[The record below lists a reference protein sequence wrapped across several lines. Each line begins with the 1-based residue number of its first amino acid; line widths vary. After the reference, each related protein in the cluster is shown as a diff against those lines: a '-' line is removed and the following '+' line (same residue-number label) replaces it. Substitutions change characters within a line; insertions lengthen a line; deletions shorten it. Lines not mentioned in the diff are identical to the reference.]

1 VLLQQD
7 GFFVRSLQRLHTG
20 HMKSILFSLVVLG
33 LSNPA
38 LAQDLDQTVEQFQQ
52 QAEEQRVQQE
62 QCISGWNDAQYQAA
76 DPILVNERFLL
87 KDGTV
92 QGFNYDPEI
101 VRNDDECLSGDVV
114 SLMDQQNPAG
124 CITPSTVLIPGL
136 DDCQA
141 TMYRLEVDGL
151 VLYTKSKSAQ
161 NTSLTRNLIGVR
173 RVGY

>member
-1 VLLQQD
+1 
-7 GFFVRSLQRLHTG
+7 
-20 HMKSILFSLVVLG
+20 M
-33 LSNPA
+33 
-38 LAQDLDQTVEQFQQ
+38 
-52 QAEEQRVQQE
+52 
-62 QCISGWNDAQYQAA
+62 
-76 DPILVNERFLL
+76 NERFLL

-151 VLYTKSKSAQ
+151 VLYTKSKSDQ
-161 NTSLTRNLIGVR
+161 DNSLTRNLIGVR

>member
-1 VLLQQD
+1 
-7 GFFVRSLQRLHTG
+7 
-20 HMKSILFSLVVLG
+20 MKRILFSLVALC
-33 LSNPA
+33 LSSPA

-52 QAEEQRVQQE
+52 QAAEQRAQQE
-62 QCISGWNDAQYQAA
+62 TCIANWNEAQFQAA

-101 VRNDDECLSGDVV
+101 VRNNDECLTGDVV
-114 SLMDQQNPAG
+114 SLMDQQNTPG

-151 VLYTKSKSAQ
+151 VLYTKSKSDQ
-161 NTSLTRNLIGVR
+161 DNSLTRNLIGVR

>member
-1 VLLQQD
+1 MKK
-7 GFFVRSLQRLHTG
+7 RL
-20 HMKSILFSLVVLG
+20 ICLFIFAFIQSVSAEAV
-33 LSNPA
+33 
-38 LAQDLDQTVEQFQQ
+38 LDQTVEQFQQ
-52 QAEEQRVQQE
+52 QAAEQRAKQE
-62 QCISGWNDAQYQAA
+62 SCIANWNDAQFQAA

-87 KDGTV
+87 RDGSV

-101 VRNDDECLSGDVV
+101 VRNNDECLTGDVV
-114 SLMDQQNPAG
+114 SLMDQQNPPG

-151 VLYTKSKSAQ
+151 VLYTKSKSDQ
-161 NTSLTRNLIGVR
+161 INSLTRNLIGVR

>member
-1 VLLQQD
+1 
-7 GFFVRSLQRLHTG
+7 
-20 HMKSILFSLVVLG
+20 MKRILFSLVALG
-33 LSNPA
+33 LLSPA
-38 LAQDLDQTVEQFQQ
+38 QAQDLNQTVKQFQQ
-52 QAEEQRVQQE
+52 QAEQQRIQE
-62 QCISGWNDAQYQAA
+62 EACIASWKEAQFQAA

-101 VRNDDECLSGDVV
+101 VRNNDECLIGDVV
-114 SLMDQQNPAG
+114 SLMDQQNPPG

-136 DDCQA
+136 ADCQA

-151 VLYTKSKSAQ
+151 VLYTKSKSDQ
-161 NTSLTRNLIGVR
+161 NNSLTRNLIGVR

>member
-1 VLLQQD
+1 
-7 GFFVRSLQRLHTG
+7 
-20 HMKSILFSLVVLG
+20 MKRILFSLLALG
-33 LSNPA
+33 LSSPA

-52 QAEEQRVQQE
+52 QAAEQRAQQE
-62 QCISGWNDAQYQAA
+62 TCIASWNEAQFQAA

-101 VRNDDECLSGDVV
+101 VRNNDECLIGDVV
-114 SLMDQQNPAG
+114 SLMDQQNTPG

-151 VLYTKSKSAQ
+151 VLYTKSKSDQ
-161 NTSLTRNLIGVR
+161 DNSLTRNLIGVR